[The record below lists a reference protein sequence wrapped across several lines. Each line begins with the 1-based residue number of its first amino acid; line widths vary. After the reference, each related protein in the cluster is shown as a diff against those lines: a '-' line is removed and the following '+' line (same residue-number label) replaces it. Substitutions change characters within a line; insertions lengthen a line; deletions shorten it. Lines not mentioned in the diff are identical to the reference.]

1 MGGLNY
7 DVTSATFNLTFSP
20 EKYGTQLVTS
30 VTSLIFSKESER
42 DLVIVVT
49 SVTNVTC
56 VTSVT
61 SLIFSKRVKEK
72 EREEHE
78 RERRKRK
85 MNEKED
91 RERGKKRTK
100 EKEE

>member
-30 VTSLIFSKESER
+30 VNSLIFSKESER
-42 DLVIVVT
+42 DLVTVVT

-72 EREEHE
+72 EREEQE
-78 RERRKRK
+78 RERGMKKRK
-85 MNEKED
+85 E
-91 RERGKKRTK
+91 K
-100 EKEE
+100 EKEERGIAMGDDLS